1 MLLIQCNG
9 IQFSAQQLNHLS
21 SLQIANAKQC
31 FLISNS
37 YQRTIKYFQCLAAA
51 IPCISHLW
59 IRDSSNE
66 VCSQNVVSSIKAM
79 LKEVVFYQ
87 VKTVKNYYMNNM
99 NVNSSSSTIGEIK
112 VDSFQVV
119 VLGVSRST

>member
-1 MLLIQCNG
+1 
-9 IQFSAQQLNHLS
+9 
-21 SLQIANAKQC
+21 
-31 FLISNS
+31 
-37 YQRTIKYFQCLAAA
+37 
-51 IPCISHLW
+51 
-59 IRDSSNE
+59 
-66 VCSQNVVSSIKAM
+66 M

-119 VLGVSRST
+119 VLGVSKYIEPF